1 MNKATKKFYE
11 MAYDKMDGIQL
22 NWTSGTA
29 SPELVKMVYNGKIIP
44 NSKVLE
50 LGCGLGAESIFLAA
64 RGMRVTAI
72 DLAQSAIST
81 AKKIADCYG
90 VTVNWIAGDI
100 LELND
105 MEEQFDV
112 ITDQGCFHHMEP
124 EERLIYL
131 DKVNHLLRPGGLLL
145 LRCFSDKMPVGEQ
158 PKRISSDIL
167 IDTFHNDFVLEDMR
181 LVLSFSNKKY
191 DKPLGWSTVW
201 VKR

>member
-1 MNKATKKFYE
+1 MNKATKNFYE

-72 DLAQSAIST
+72 DLAQSAINT

-90 VTVNWIAGDI
+90 VTVNWMVGDI

-145 LRCFSDKMPVGEQ
+145 LRCFSDKMPAGEQ

-167 IDTFHNDFVLEDMR
+167 IDTFHNDFVLEDMQ
-181 LVLSFSNKKY
+181 LVLSFSNNKY